1 MAYEESFRVSW
12 AHLDGNSH
20 MANTSFMAVA
30 IDCRFHYFATRG
42 VTPAEFAKW
51 RIGPVVRRD
60 EVDYF
65 RELRLLDEARVN
77 LLVAG
82 LAPDASRF
90 RIVNE
95 IRLADGELAARVTS
109 LGGWLDLAARRLA
122 APPEPLAAALR
133 DLERT
138 ADYAPLESSV
148 RKA

>member
-1 MAYEESFRVSW
+1 MAYEETFHVSW
-12 AHLDGNSH
+12 AHLDGNAH

-51 RIGPVVRRD
+51 RIGPVVKRD

-65 RELRLLDEARVN
+65 RELQLLQPATVS
-77 LLVAG
+77 LAVAG

-90 RIVNE
+90 RLVNE
-95 IRLADGELAARVTS
+95 IRRDDGELAARVTS
-109 LGGWLDLAARRLA
+109 LGGWLDLGTRRLA

-138 ADYAPLESSV
+138 PDYAPLESSV